1 MTSPPEDIEVVP
13 DAPRKGETE
22 GEARARTTRNDHDG
36 QRNKRKSEELETKT
50 NEYEPRKT
58 RGIRTNY
65 KYLND
70 PFPDEEE
77 EGAFPN
83 IEDNAEAM
91 ITGDDCHSLKEAKAS
106 PEWPDWEH
114 AIQAELDQLQEM
126 GTWQLV
132 DKPPDAKP
140 IANKWVFA
148 KKRDKEERI
157 TKYKARLVAKGCAQ
171 RPGYDYV
178 ETHSPVVR
186 LETMR
191 AIMALAPMWKLLM
204 HQMDIKGAY
213 LNGRLKERVYMLQP
227 KGFDDGTGHVCLLI
241 KTLYGLKQ
249 SGREWNIELDTKL
262 Q

>member
-1 MTSPPEDIEVVP
+1 
-13 DAPRKGETE
+13 
-22 GEARARTTRNDHDG
+22 
-36 QRNKRKSEELETKT
+36 
-50 NEYEPRKT
+50 
-58 RGIRTNY
+58 
-65 KYLND
+65 
-70 PFPDEEE
+70 
-77 EGAFPN
+77 
-83 IEDNAEAM
+83 M

-106 PEWPDWEH
+106 LEWPDWEH

-148 KKRDKEERI
+148 KKRDKEGRI
-157 TKYKARLVAKGCAQ
+157 TKYKARLIAKGCAQ
-171 RPGYDYV
+171 RPGYDYI

-186 LETMR
+186 LETMQ
-191 AIMALAPMWKLLM
+191 AIMALAPTWKLLM
-204 HQMDIKGAY
+204 CQMDVKGAY

-227 KGFDDGTGHVCLLI
+227 EGFNDGTGHVCLLI

-262 Q
+262 